1 MRVNANAERQGVG
14 RRREAVPRQ
23 GDKYAS
29 AHDFRRSFGQRWAAG
44 LMPAKLQELMRH
56 KNILT
61 TMRYYATGDKLALAQ
76 SMWEKERVVG

>member
-1 MRVNANAERQGVG
+1 
-14 RRREAVPRQ
+14 
-23 GDKYAS
+23 
-29 AHDFRRSFGQRWAAG
+29 
-44 LMPAKLQELMRH
+44 MPAKLQELMRH